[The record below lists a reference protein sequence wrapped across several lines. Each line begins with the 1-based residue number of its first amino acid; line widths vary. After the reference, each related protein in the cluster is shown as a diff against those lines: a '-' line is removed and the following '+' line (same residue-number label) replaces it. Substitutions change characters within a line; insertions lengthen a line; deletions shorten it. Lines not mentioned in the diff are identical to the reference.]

1 MKKILVLC
9 FLFAGMS
16 LCYAQT
22 AAERD
27 SLAAVIDSLDALADH
42 TLDEVVVRAQKSL
55 VKVDLDKITYDMAED
70 PEAKTNNVLEMLK
83 KVPMVTVDGDEN
95 IQVKGSSN
103 FKIYM
108 NGKPSNLLS
117 NNPKDVLRS
126 MPANTIKSVEVITD
140 PGAKY
145 DAEGVTGILN
155 IVTHDN
161 SSMGGYTVSLNTFVD
176 NLGSFGGGT
185 YFSVKQGKLGLTGNL
200 NANKRRNPINDTH
213 SERSEIKGSTLLTQ
227 DGWSKNTFNMMYG
240 YGELSYEIDT
250 LRLLSVSYNQ
260 FSGSNNSER
269 EMDVDLKEFGYG
281 NTNIIYN
288 YKQRTDGTNA
298 FGGPSVRADYQRSFA
313 GVKDRLL
320 TFSYNF
326 NTSPQKSSGE
336 TTIDDV
342 LNNRQSTDGSSSEH
356 TLQLDFTTPVN
367 KIHTIEAGIKYIKRI
382 NKSES
387 EHSLWTNGQW
397 LPLVSDND
405 IFLHNSDILGAYA
418 GYNVKIDKWGFK
430 AGLRFEGTWLD
441 AEFAKNEAMNFGA
454 DYTNLVPSTTI
465 TYQITQG
472 QTLRLGYNLRIQRP
486 GIWYLNPYR
495 NTTDSTNVRFG
506 NPYLDAVKA
515 HNFTLN
521 YSFFNPKFNMN
532 ANLSY
537 QFANNTIEER
547 SWIEN
552 AITYTTYENQGTNQG
567 VVLST
572 YLNWSP
578 NQKFRIYGNF
588 SCQYSNIESKQYN
601 LQNEGF
607 SGNAYSGIQYTLPKD
622 FTLNVHEYYQ
632 TPWLQLQGKGSAYYG
647 YGLSV
652 SKSLLKKKL
661 TFRAFIDNPFTN
673 RMKSTST
680 TKTSD
685 FVMESTNWRNQN
697 TRFGL
702 NINFRFGEMKA
713 QIKKVSR
720 GISNDDNMSGG
731 NSGGGESSS
740 GGGGN

>member
-1 MKKILVLC
+1 
-9 FLFAGMS
+9 MS

-55 VKVDLDKITYDMAED
+55 VKVDLDKITYDMADD

-117 NNPKDVLRS
+117 NNPSDVLRS
-126 MPANTIKSVEVITD
+126 MPANTIKSIEVITD

-155 IVTHDN
+155 IVTQDN
-161 SSMGGYTVSLNTFVD
+161 SSMGGYTVSLNTSAD
-176 NLGSFGGGT
+176 SRGSFGGGT

-200 NANKRRNPINDTH
+200 NANKYRNPINDSH
-213 SERSEIKGSTLLTQ
+213 SERYEINSPTPTLLTQ
-227 DGWSKNTFNMMYG
+227 DGWNKNTFNMMYG
-240 YGELSYEIDT
+240 YVELSYEIDT
-250 LRLLSVSYNQ
+250 LRLLSVSSNQ
-260 FSGSNNSER
+260 FSGSPNSER
-269 EMDVDLKEFGYG
+269 EMDVALEELGLG
-281 NTNIIYN
+281 ANIPVYN
-288 YKQRTDGTNA
+288 YKQRIDGTNA
-298 FGGPSVRADYQRSFA
+298 FGGPSRRADYQRSFA

-326 NTSPQKSSGE
+326 NTSTNNSAGE
-336 TTIDDV
+336 TKLDDV
-342 LNNRQSTDGSSSEH
+342 LNNKQSTDGSTTEH

-387 EHSLWTNGQW
+387 EHSFWNGTDWMSQ
-397 LPLVSDND
+397 VSDND
-405 IFLHNSDILGAYA
+405 IFLHNSDILAAYA

-472 QTLRLGYNLRIQRP
+472 QTMRVGYNLRIQRP
-486 GIWYLNPYR
+486 GIWYLNPYI

-506 NPYLDAVKA
+506 NPKLDAVKA

-521 YSFFNPKFNMN
+521 YSFFNPQFNMN

-537 QFANNTIEER
+537 QFANNTIEEH
-547 SWIEN
+547 SWIDN

-567 VVLST
+567 LVLST

-588 SCQYSNIESKQYN
+588 SGRYTYVESKQYN
-601 LQNEGF
+601 LKSEGF
-607 SGNAYSGIQYTLPKD
+607 SGNTYCGIQYTLPKE
-622 FTLNVHEYYQ
+622 FTVNAYEYYQ
-632 TPWLQLQGKGSAYYG
+632 TPGIQLQWRGSAHYG
-647 YGLSV
+647 YGLSA
-652 SKSLLKKKL
+652 SKSLLNKRL

-673 RMKSTST
+673 RLKSTET

-685 FVMESTNWRNQN
+685 FVQETTNWRSPN
-697 TRFGL
+697 TRFGM
-702 NINFRFGEMKA
+702 NISFRFGEMKA

-731 NSGGGESSS
+731 NSGGGESS